1 MMAEWIMDY
10 YVQGAS
16 LLYITMILTP
26 FIYHLIHFVYR
37 FVFDIKYDVLE
48 HGFFTRWGDTEYDG
62 QDIGFSVYI
71 FGLIALVFLGFA
83 LLFYK
88 ASIVVLIVVTLM
100 YMARGVVRLKKA
112 LDKHIRDKD
121 AHK

>member
-1 MMAEWIMDY
+1 MMPAWIMNY
-10 YVQGAS
+10 YVQGVS
-16 LLYITMILTP
+16 LLYIVMILTP

-37 FVFDIKYDVLE
+37 FICDVKYDVLE
-48 HGFFTRWGDTEYDG
+48 HGFFTRWGDTEEYG
-62 QDIGFSVYI
+62 VDIGFCVYI
-71 FGLIALVFLGFA
+71 YGIIGLVFLGVA

-88 ASIVVLIVVTLM
+88 ASIVVLIVVALM

-112 LDKHIRDKD
+112 LDKHIKDKD